1 MSLTSKAATGGD
13 LTAATARTFT
23 FPTAAVKTA
32 KVQVLSTAAAGIK
45 VKWNATD
52 VAADEWDTYLAPGDE
67 AYSPP
72 FVRIGQLSLI
82 STSNLTYNTDFNVR
96 GFTEIS

>member
-1 MSLTSKAATGGD
+1 MSLTSKAATGGN
-13 LTAATARTFT
+13 LVATEAQTFS
-23 FPTAAVKTA
+23 FSPAVKTA

-67 AYSPP
+67 TYSPP
-72 FVRIGQLSLI
+72 GVRIGQLSLI
-82 STSNLTYNTDFNVR
+82 STSGLTYNTDFSVR